1 MTLSP
6 TLMARASAALL
17 TGALLA
23 AASAIPA
30 TASDPAPEDSNLLT
44 NASFEEGEAATD
56 AP

>member
-1 MTLSP
+1 
-6 TLMARASAALL
+6 MARASAALL